1 MQKGSGENW
10 SDGDLLH
17 LETGDICNRTQ
28 VWLAEEQRPPSTSEW
43 SCRCDWTS
51 CLKEHRPGPVF
62 FDVRYTAAKSGLR
75 DLDNRL
81 ARLIFVL
88 NYWSRSYESFWNH
101 EGESQNAV
109 VPLYV
114 WVLCAPMWHLLMGEG
129 VLTLG
134 VWFNNMQNEC
144 NLWLVGAV
152 EGSVI
157 KALLEWS
164 VGVVCVLMIYT
175 GILITAKI
183 QTTAFTKNKTRSWMP
198 HHFRPIHSLF

>member
-1 MQKGSGENW
+1 MKLS
-10 SDGDLLH
+10 L
-17 LETGDICNRTQ
+17 
-28 VWLAEEQRPPSTSEW
+28 WLDFVFEGAQARS
-43 SCRCDWTS
+43 
-51 CLKEHRPGPVF
+51 KF

-88 NYWSRSYESFWNH
+88 NYWSRSYESLWNH
-101 EGESQNAV
+101 EGKSQNAV
-109 VPLYV
+109 VPVYV
-114 WVLCAPMWHLLMGEG
+114 WVFCAPLWHLQMGEG
-129 VLTLG
+129 VLALG

-157 KALLEWS
+157 KALRGWS

-183 QTTAFTKNKTRSWMP
+183 QTTAFTKNKTRLWMP